1 MASDPVPVSWIN
13 EPLPPDNV
21 SALVRPKQRSL
32 HASLAETLASSRGLL
47 TRLENGNVQAH
58 LVRRGWRCC
67 RGAWNCRWSER
78 PNVTAFAIARDALA
92 ARQVQIAEQTRALAF
107 DDGD

>member
-58 LVRRGWRCC
+58 LVRRGWRCGTC
-67 RGAWNCRWSER
+67 MCSCAVRWRCLEL
-78 PNVTAFAIARDALA
+78 PL
-92 ARQVQIAEQTRALAF
+92 E
-107 DDGD
+107 